1 MPTAI
6 KRKPAGFEEL
16 WGNGAF
22 FTALPFRS
30 ELYVADPNYA
40 APENASPILK
50 IDATN
55 VTQSHIFHAEK

>member
-1 MPTAI
+1 MPMAI
-6 KRKPAGFEEL
+6 ERKSAGFEGL

-40 APENASPILK
+40 ASENARLRLK